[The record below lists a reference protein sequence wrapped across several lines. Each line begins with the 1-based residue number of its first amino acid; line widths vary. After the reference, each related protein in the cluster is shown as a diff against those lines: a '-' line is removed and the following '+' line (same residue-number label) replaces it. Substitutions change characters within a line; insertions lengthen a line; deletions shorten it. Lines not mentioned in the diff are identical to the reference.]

1 MTAVVDQAARD
12 EIRTAL
18 DRTLFVEAGAGT
30 GKTTALVSRVVALV
44 AAGTPLRAVAAITFT
59 EAAASE
65 LRDRIRLALELAA
78 AGSTSP
84 ALDADER
91 ARCGA
96 ALHELDD
103 ATLSTL
109 HGFAHQ
115 LLVEHPL
122 AAGLPPR
129 FEVVDDVEG
138 GIAFEQRWADFV
150 DLLVADPDMEAT
162 LLTAF
167 ALGLRLDDLRA
178 VARAFHEHYDRLMSG
193 VVHPV
198 PVPELDLEPVL
209 TPLRAALALTD
220 QCLDDGDALAA
231 HLESLAAE
239 LDVLDAAA
247 DDLDRLDLLARLPV
261 LHRKIGKKGNWRC
274 DIADVRERLAA
285 ADAAADDIRTSLR
298 RAVVTTLV
306 ARIHDFALTF
316 AAERRRDGRLEFHDL
331 LVLARE
337 LLRHRAD
344 VRAALARR
352 FAVLLVDEFQDTDP
366 LQIEIAVLIA
376 TRDPAAGTKPWHEVA
391 VEPGRLFL
399 VGDPKQS
406 IYRFRRADLGLYQR
420 VERELHD
427 GLRNLVQNFRSVPE
441 IVDWVNHVFE
451 RIFGDA
457 PPDRQAR
464 PVTLHAH
471 REAVRGEWPA
481 VHVFG
486 EPVADTKIA
495 PIREREAADV
505 AALVRRIKGEEWLV
519 VDPVDHTVRPSR
531 YSDIALLLPTR
542 TALSDL
548 EHALEQADVPL
559 RIESQSLVYATA
571 EVRDLLAILAALD
584 DPTDEIALVAA
595 LRTPAF
601 GCSDAELVEYRDAG
615 GRWDYR
621 AAAGVDLPAT
631 HRVVDGVTALRALH
645 EARWWQSV
653 SETVETVVRERGL
666 LELAV
671 AHRRPRDH
679 WRRIRFL
686 LDQARAYDERGGI
699 GLRGFV
705 EWARQQADERARAVE
720 VVVPEPDD
728 DAVRVLT
735 VHGAKGLE
743 FPVVIL
749 AGLKVAPPGRNPA
762 VLWTAGGGFEVGVGT
777 KSRGTWVETPGY
789 DRQKRLDTALDDDER
804 LRLLYVATT
813 RARDHLLVSLHHKE
827 SDRRCHAARLWAHL
841 DGAPA
846 TRIDPAPELVP
857 AAVSRR
863 TASPADGGGSPDAGI
878 AARVAWL
885 AGRAAVLERAA
896 RPPTVAATALAAVAA
911 GDAEPDLGLR
921 KEADADDERPSWR
934 RGRGGTAVGRAVHGT
949 LQSIDLATGDGL
961 EATALAQAR
970 AEDIP
975 GHEREVRELVR
986 SVLDAPVVHAAVAG
1000 GRFWREVPVGA
1011 PVDGVTVEGFVDLL
1025 VDTPA
1030 GLVVVDYK
1038 TDRAHDDAEL
1048 DALMVK
1054 YRVQGAA
1061 YALALERALGT
1072 PVARCVFVFA
1082 RRGSV
1087 AAEREIAHLPAAV
1100 VEVEALVRA
1109 GGS

>member
-1 MTAVVDQAARD
+1 VTAVVDQAARD
-12 EIRTAL
+12 EIREAF

-30 GKTTALVSRVVALV
+30 GKTTALVSRVIALV
-44 AAGTPLRAVAAITFT
+44 AAGTSLRAVAAITFT

-78 AGSTSP
+78 TGSSDP
-84 ALDADER
+84 VLDADER
-91 ARCGA
+91 ARCAA

-129 FEVVDDVEG
+129 FDVVDDIEA

-150 DLLVADPDMEAT
+150 DVLVAEPEMETT

-167 ALGLRLDDLRA
+167 ALGLRLDDLRE
-178 VARAFHEHYDRLMSG
+178 VARAFHEHHDRLDG
-193 VVHPV
+193 GRVDPV
-198 PVPELDLEPVL
+198 PVPALDLDPVL
-209 TPLRAALALTD
+209 TPLRAALALAD
-220 QCLDDGDALAA
+220 HCLDESDALAE
-231 HLESLAAE
+231 HLEILGRE
-239 LDVLDAAA
+239 LEVLESAV
-247 DDLDRLDLLARLPV
+247 DDLDRVDVLARPGALG
-261 LHRKIGKKGNWRC
+261 RKIGNLGKKGNWGC
-274 DIADVRERLAA
+274 DIAAVRELLAVAEAA
-285 ADAAADDIRTSLR
+285 AEEIRTALR

-306 ARIHDFALTF
+306 ARVHDFVLAF
-316 AAERRRDGRLEFHDL
+316 ADERTRDGRLEFHDL
-331 LVLARE
+331 LVLARD
-337 LLRHRAD
+337 LLRRRVD
-344 VRAALARR
+344 VRDELGRR

-366 LQIEIAVLIA
+366 LQIEIAVLVA
-376 TRDPAAGTKPWHEVA
+376 TRDPDAGTKPWYEVA
-391 VEPGRLFL
+391 IEPGRLFL

-420 VERELHD
+420 VEHELHG
-427 GLRNLVQNFRSVPE
+427 GLRHLVQNFRSVPG

-451 RIFGDA
+451 GLFGEA

-464 PVTLHAH
+464 HVPLQAH
-471 REAVRGEWPA
+471 RDAVEGSGPV
-481 VHVFG
+481 VHLFG
-486 EPVADTKIA
+486 EPDAESKIA

-505 AALVRRIKGEEWLV
+505 ASLVRRVKGEGWV
-519 VDPVDHTVRPSR
+519 VFDPVERVVRPAR

-542 TALSDL
+542 TALPDL
-548 EHALEQADVPL
+548 EHALEEADVPL
-559 RIESQSLVYATA
+559 RIESQSLVYSTA
-571 EVRDLLAILAALD
+571 EVRDLLAILTALD
-584 DPTDEIALVAA
+584 DPTDEIALVTA

-601 GCSDAELVEYRDAG
+601 GCSDAELVEYREAG

-621 AAAGVDLPAT
+621 ATAEVDLAAS
-631 HRVVDGVTALRALH
+631 HRVVDGVTVLRALH

-653 SETVETVVRERGL
+653 SETVEAVVRERRM

-686 LDQARAYDERGGI
+686 LDQARAYDERGGT

-743 FPVVIL
+743 FPVVVL
-749 AGLKVAPPGRNPA
+749 AGLNVAPPPRNPA
-762 VLWTAGGGFEVGVGT
+762 VLWTAAGGFEVGIGT
-777 KSRGTWVETPGY
+777 KSRRTWVETAGY
-789 DRQKRLDTALDDDER
+789 DDQKRLDAALDDDER

-813 RARDHLLVSLHHKE
+813 RARDHLLVSLHHKQ
-827 SDRRCHAARLWAHL
+827 SDQRCHAARLWAHL
-841 DGAPA
+841 GGAPSVA
-846 TRIDPAPELVP
+846 TVAPPP
-857 AAVSRR
+857 AAL
-863 TASPADGGGSPDAGI
+863 ASQTHAPRAFPTPDVNPADRTGWI
-878 AARVAWL
+878 AE
-885 AGRAAVLERAA
+885 RAAVLEHAA
-896 RPPTVAATALAAVAA
+896 RPPTVAATALAATAA
-911 GDAEPDLGLR
+911 GEAEPDVGLR
-921 KEADADDERPSWR
+921 KEADADDEPPPGR
-934 RGRGGTAVGRAVHGT
+934 RGRAGTAVGRAVHAT
-949 LQSIDLATGDGL
+949 LQSIDLATAAGL
-961 EATALAQAR
+961 QPNALAEAR
-970 AEDIP
+970 AENIP
-975 GHEREVRELVR
+975 THAQEVGELVR
-986 SVLDAPVVHAAVAG
+986 SVLDAPVVRAAVAG
-1000 GRFWREVPVGA
+1000 RRFWREVPVAA

-1061 YALALERALGT
+1061 YALALGRALGR

-1082 RRGSV
+1082 GRGAV
-1087 AAEREIAHLPAAV
+1087 AAEREITNLPGAV
-1100 VEVEALVRA
+1100 AEVETLVRA

>member
-1 MTAVVDQAARD
+1 MTVVVDQAARD
-12 EIRTAL
+12 EIREVL

-78 AGSTSP
+78 AGSTDP
-84 ALDADER
+84 ALTRDER
-91 ARCGA
+91 DRCAA

-129 FEVVDDVEG
+129 FDVVDDIEA

-150 DLLVADPDMEAT
+150 DVLMGDPEMEAT

-178 VARAFHEHYDRLMSG
+178 VAHAFHEHHDRIAGGRVDPL
-193 VVHPV
+193 PV
-198 PVPELDLEPVL
+198 PALDLEPVL
-209 TPLRAALALTD
+209 TPLRAALELTD
-220 QCLDDGDALAA
+220 QCLDDGDALAE
-231 HLESLAAE
+231 HLERLAYE
-239 LDVLDAAA
+239 LEVLEAAA
-247 DDLDRLDLLARLPV
+247 DDLDRLDLLARLPA
-261 LHRKIGKKGNWRC
+261 LHRKLGRKANWRC
-274 DIADVRERLAA
+274 DIDEIRECLAA
-285 ADAAADDIRTSLR
+285 AQTAAEEIRTGLR

-306 ARIHDFALTF
+306 GRVHEFVLTL
-316 AAERRRDGRLEFHDL
+316 ATERRRDGRLEFHDL

-337 LLRHRAD
+337 LLRNRAD
-344 VRAALARR
+344 VRDELARR

-366 LQIEIAVLIA
+366 IQIEIAVLVA
-376 TRDPAAGTKPWHEVA
+376 TRDPDAGTKPWHEVA

-427 GLRNLVQNFRSVPE
+427 GLRHLVQNFRSVPG

-451 RIFGDA
+451 QLFGGA

-464 PVTLHAH
+464 PVALQAH
-471 REAVRGEWPA
+471 RDSVDGARPA

-486 EPVADTKIA
+486 EPDPDSKIA

-505 AALVRRIKGEEWLV
+505 ASLVRRIKGEGWV
-519 VDPVDHTVRPSR
+519 VYDPVERVDRPAR

-542 TALSDL
+542 TALPDL

-559 RIESQSLVYATA
+559 RIESQSLVYSTA

-601 GCSDAELVEYRDAG
+601 GCSDVELVEYRSAG

-621 AAAGVDLPAT
+621 AAGEADLPAG
-631 HRVVDGVTALRALH
+631 HRVVDGVTALRAMH

-653 SETVETVVRERGL
+653 SETVETVVRERRL

-671 AHRRPRDH
+671 AHRRARDH

-686 LDQARAYDERGGI
+686 LDQARAYDERGGT

-743 FPVVIL
+743 FPIVVL
-749 AGLKVAPPGRNPA
+749 AGLNVAPQARNPA
-762 VLWTAGGGFEVGVGT
+762 VLWTAGGGFEIGVGT
-777 KSRGTWVETPGY
+777 KTRGTWVETPGY
-789 DRQKRLDTALDDDER
+789 GAQKQLDADLDDDER

-827 SDRRCHAARLWAHL
+827 SDQKCHAARLWAHV
-841 DGAPA
+841 GAAPA
-846 TRIDPAPELVP
+846 ATVAPPAVVAPQTHAP
-857 AAVSRR
+857 P
-863 TASPADGGGSPDAGI
+863 ASPTPNGSLADR
-878 AARVAWL
+878 AAWV
-885 AGRAAVLERAA
+885 AGRAALLDRAA
-896 RPPTVAATALAAVAA
+896 RPPTVSATALAAAA
-911 GDAEPDLGLR
+911 TRDAEPDVGLR
-921 KEADADDERPSWR
+921 KEADADDDRPPWR
-934 RGRGGTAVGRAVHGT
+934 RGRAGTAVGRAVHAT

-970 AEDIP
+970 AEDVP
-975 GHEREVRELVR
+975 GHEHEVRELVR
-986 SVLDAPVVHAAVAG
+986 SVLDAPVVRTAVAG

-1061 YALALERALGT
+1061 YALALERALGR
-1072 PVARCVFVFA
+1072 PAARCVFVFA
-1082 RRGSV
+1082 RRGAV
-1087 AAEREIAHLPAAV
+1087 AAEREITDLPAAV
-1100 VEVEALVRA
+1100 ADVETLVRA
-1109 GGS
+1109 GAS

>member
-1 MTAVVDQAARD
+1 
-12 EIRTAL
+12 
-18 DRTLFVEAGAGT
+18 
-30 GKTTALVSRVVALV
+30 
-44 AAGTPLRAVAAITFT
+44 
-59 EAAASE
+59 
-65 LRDRIRLALELAA
+65 
-78 AGSTSP
+78 
-84 ALDADER
+84 
-91 ARCGA
+91 
-96 ALHELDD
+96 
-103 ATLSTL
+103 
-109 HGFAHQ
+109 
-115 LLVEHPL
+115 
-122 AAGLPPR
+122 
-129 FEVVDDVEG
+129 
-138 GIAFEQRWADFV
+138 
-150 DLLVADPDMEAT
+150 
-162 LLTAF
+162 
-167 ALGLRLDDLRA
+167 
-178 VARAFHEHYDRLMSG
+178 
-193 VVHPV
+193 
-198 PVPELDLEPVL
+198 
-209 TPLRAALALTD
+209 
-220 QCLDDGDALAA
+220 
-231 HLESLAAE
+231 
-239 LDVLDAAA
+239 
-247 DDLDRLDLLARLPV
+247 
-261 LHRKIGKKGNWRC
+261 
-274 DIADVRERLAA
+274 VRE
-285 ADAAADDIRTSLR
+285 
-298 RAVVTTLV
+298 
-306 ARIHDFALTF
+306 
-316 AAERRRDGRLEFHDL
+316 
-331 LVLARE
+331 E
-337 LLRHRAD
+337 LS
-344 VRAALARR
+344 RR

-366 LQIEIAVLIA
+366 IQIEIAVLVA

-406 IYRFRRADLGLYQR
+406 IYRFRRADLGLYQQ

-427 GLRNLVQNFRSVPE
+427 GLRHLVQNFRSVPG

-451 RIFGDA
+451 RLFGGA
-457 PPDRQAR
+457 PPERQAR
-464 PVTLHAH
+464 PVALQAH
-471 REAVRGEWPA
+471 REAVDGAGPA

-486 EPVADTKIA
+486 EPDADSKIA

-505 AALVRRIKGEEWLV
+505 AALVRRIKGERWV
-519 VDPVDHTVRPSR
+519 VFDPVERVDRPAR
-531 YSDIALLLPTR
+531 YGDIALLLPTR
-542 TALSDL
+542 TALPDL

-559 RIESQSLVYATA
+559 RIESQSLVYSTA

-601 GCSDAELVEYRDAG
+601 GCSDTELVEYRTAG

-621 AAAGVDLPAT
+621 AATEVELPSS

-653 SETVETVVRERGL
+653 SDTVETVVRERGM

-686 LDQARAYDERGGI
+686 LDQARAYDERGGT

-743 FPVVIL
+743 FPIVVL
-749 AGLKVAPPGRNPA
+749 AGLNVAPQARNPA
-762 VLWTAGGGFEVGVGT
+762 VLWTDGGGFEIGVGP

-789 DRQKRLDTALDDDER
+789 DRQKQIDAALDDDER

-827 SDRRCHAARLWAHL
+827 TDQRCHAARLWAHIE
-841 DGAPA
+841 DAPA
-846 TRIDPAPELVP
+846 ATLAPP
-857 AAVSRR
+857 AASASEAHAPRALPTPTV
-863 TASPADGGGSPDAGI
+863 SPAD
-878 AARVAWL
+878 RTAWI
-885 AGRAAVLERAA
+885 AGRAALLERAA
-896 RPPTVAATALAAVAA
+896 QPSTVSATRLASAVAGEPA
-911 GDAEPDLGLR
+911 PDAGLR
-921 KEADADDERPSWR
+921 KEGDADDDRPPWR
-934 RGRGGTAVGRAVHGT
+934 RGRAGTAVGRAVHAT
-949 LQSIDLATGDGL
+949 LQSIDLATAEGL

-975 GHEREVRELVR
+975 GHEQEVGDLVR
-986 SVLDAPVVHAAVAG
+986 SVLEAPVVRAAVTG

-1011 PVDGVTVEGFVDLL
+1011 PVDGVTVEGFIDLL

-1061 YALALERALGT
+1061 YALALERALGR

-1082 RRGSV
+1082 RRGAV
-1087 AAEREIAHLPAAV
+1087 AAEREIPDVPAAIA
-1100 VEVEALVRA
+1100 EVETLVRA
-1109 GGS
+1109 GRA

>member
-12 EIRTAL
+12 EIREAL

-65 LRDRIRLALELAA
+65 LRDRIRLELELAA
-78 AGSTSP
+78 AGSTDP
-84 ALDADER
+84 ALEADER
-91 ARCGA
+91 ARCAA

-129 FEVVDDVEG
+129 FDVVDDVEAG
-138 GIAFEQRWADFV
+138 LTFEQRWADFV
-150 DLLVADPDMEAT
+150 DVLMADPEMEAT

-178 VARAFHEHYDRLMSG
+178 VAHAFHEHYDRLTG
-193 VVHPV
+193 GRVDRV

-220 QCLDDGDALAA
+220 QCFDDGDALAE
-231 HLESLAAE
+231 HLDGLAYE
-239 LDVLDAAA
+239 LAVLERAA
-247 DDLDRLDLLARLPV
+247 DDLDRLDLLARLPA
-261 LHRKIGKKGNWRC
+261 LHRKVGRKGNWRC
-274 DIADVRERLAA
+274 DIDEVRARLAA
-285 ADAAADDIRTSLR
+285 AEAAAHEIRTGLR

-306 ARIHDFALTF
+306 TRIHDFVLTF

-331 LVLARE
+331 LVLARD
-337 LLRHRAD
+337 LLRNRTD
-344 VRAALARR
+344 VRDELSRR

-366 LQIEIAVLIA
+366 IQIEIAVLVA

-406 IYRFRRADLGLYQR
+406 IYRFRRADLGLYQQ

-427 GLRNLVQNFRSVPE
+427 GLRHLVQNFRSVPG
-441 IVDWVNHVFE
+441 IVDWVNYVFE
-451 RIFGDA
+451 RLFGGA
-457 PPDRQAR
+457 PPERQAR
-464 PVTLHAH
+464 PVALQAH
-471 REAVRGEWPA
+471 REAVDGAGPA

-486 EPVADTKIA
+486 EPDADSKIA

-505 AALVRRIKGEEWLV
+505 AALVRRIKGERWV
-519 VDPVDHTVRPSR
+519 VFDPVERVERPAR

-542 TALSDL
+542 TALPDL

-559 RIESQSLVYATA
+559 RIESQSLVYSTA

-601 GCSDAELVEYRDAG
+601 GCSDTELVEYRTAG

-621 AAAGVDLPAT
+621 AATEVELPSS

-653 SETVETVVRERGL
+653 SDTVETVVRERGM

-686 LDQARAYDERGGI
+686 LDQARAYDERGGT

-743 FPVVIL
+743 FPVVVL
-749 AGLKVAPPGRNPA
+749 AGLNVAPQARNPA
-762 VLWTAGGGFEVGVGT
+762 VLWTDSGGFEIGVGT

-789 DRQKRLDTALDDDER
+789 DNQKQIDAGLDDDER

-827 SDRRCHAARLWAHL
+827 SDQRCHAAQLWAHV
-841 DGAPA
+841 DDAPGATVGP
-846 TRIDPAPELVP
+846 P
-857 AAVSRR
+857 AALASEPHAPRALPTPSVSAADR
-863 TASPADGGGSPDAGI
+863 TAWI
-878 AARVAWL
+878 
-885 AGRAAVLERAA
+885 AGRAALLERAA
-896 RPPTVAATALAAVAA
+896 RPSTVSATRLASAVA
-911 GDAEPDLGLR
+911 GDPAPDVGLR
-921 KEADADDERPSWR
+921 KEGDADDDRPPWR
-934 RGRGGTAVGRAVHGT
+934 RGRAGTAVGRAVHAT
-949 LQSIDLATGDGL
+949 LQSIDLATAEGL
-961 EATALAQAR
+961 DATALAQAR

-975 GHEREVRELVR
+975 GHEQEVGDLVR
-986 SVLDAPVVHAAVAG
+986 SVLEAPVVRAAVAG

-1011 PVDGVTVEGFVDLL
+1011 PVDGVTVEGFIDLL

-1048 DALMVK
+1048 NALMVK

-1061 YALALERALGT
+1061 YALALERALGR

-1082 RRGSV
+1082 RRGTV
-1087 AAEREIAHLPAAV
+1087 AAEREIADVPAAIA
-1100 VEVEALVRA
+1100 EVESLVRA
-1109 GGS
+1109 SRA